1 MNNIINVISNNNK
14 VYLILDF
21 NKLSDPS
28 LTKTNQ
34 TINYKGQNV
43 PIFTKTI
50 RIFSWNICWEK
61 MQGKKALGKSCKDNC
76 YNEFGKYLNNTIL
89 DNYDILCFQEASDND
104 PNVNYNKHIENFK
117 FISNNTYEIQKH
129 KSGKDAMI
137 TLFKKKKFTFRN
149 RFYGDLSKGYKKAHG
164 GRPFLITILENN
176 YNSEIILL
184 CNVHFPHNQQTP
196 EKILKDTFQII
207 YNQIKFNRIIVVGD
221 HNHNY
226 YSHEFTQKISFDK
239 NKFKFYNNR
248 TERPNTLY
256 SKQIDLVSDTKSK
269 PKYYKLNVPKFN
281 GIPVSD
287 HSPISATLKL

>member
-1 MNNIINVISNNNK
+1 MNDVIDIVLNSNRVYLVSNNEK
-14 VYLILDF
+14 A
-21 NKLSDPS
+21 KLLLS
-28 LTKTNQ
+28 KTNK
-34 TINYKGQNV
+34 TINYKGQYV

-117 FISNNTYEIQKH
+117 FISNNTYEKQKH
-129 KSGKDAMI
+129 KSGKDTMI
-137 TLFKKKKFTFRN
+137 TLFKKNKFTFKN
-149 RFYGDLSKGYKKAHG
+149 RFYGDLNNGFKEKSG

-184 CNVHFPHNQQTP
+184 CNVHFPHSQKNS
-196 EKILKDTFQII
+196 EDILKKTFQII
-207 YNQIKFNRIIVVGD
+207 YEQINYNRIIVVGD
-221 HNHNY
+221 HNHSY
-226 YSHEFTQKISFDK
+226 YSDEFTQKISFDK
-239 NKFKFYNNR
+239 DNFKFYNNR

-256 SKQIDLVSDTKSK
+256 NKQIDLVSDTKSK
-269 PKYYKLNVPKFN
+269 PKYYKLNVPTFN

-287 HSPISATLKL
+287 HSPISVTLKL